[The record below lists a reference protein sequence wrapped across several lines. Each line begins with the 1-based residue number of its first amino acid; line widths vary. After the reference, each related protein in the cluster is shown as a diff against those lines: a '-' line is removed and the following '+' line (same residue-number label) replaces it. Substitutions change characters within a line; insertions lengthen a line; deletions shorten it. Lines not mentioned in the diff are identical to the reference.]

1 MSARAE
7 NTQQRE
13 QLTRSLKP
21 QWVWAIALGS
31 AVGWGA
37 FILPTDWLATAGPLG
52 TMLGLLIGAALM
64 CLIAVSYGL
73 LIRTFPVSGGE
84 YAYTF
89 TAFGRTHAFIC
100 GWFLTLG
107 YTSIV
112 ALNASALALLFRRM
126 VPWLVEWVPLWEI
139 AGWQVY
145 LGEVFV
151 ASLALVVFAF
161 LNTRGSIMSGRLQ
174 YVFCVVMLI
183 AIGLI
188 ALGILLHPDT
198 ALSNLSPAFPTGVA
212 PVSAI
217 LAIVAIAPWAYV
229 GFDNVPQAAEEF
241 DFPPAKAF
249 GLIVMAILAAA
260 VIYVAMVLATAA
272 AIPWTDLVASEPVWG
287 TADGLASLFGSLGL
301 FLLAIGVSMGVA
313 TGLNGFYVSAS
324 RLLFAMGRA
333 KAIPSPFATLR
344 GPGRAPVTA
353 IIFVAAIT
361 LIAPWFG
368 REALLWVVD
377 MSAIGVTIAYTYTC
391 LAAFKMFRWSNDR
404 QPGLP
409 EDVRSTSKKVLAGMG
424 AVTGI
429 SFFLLLMVPGSPA
442 QLATPSLVALGV
454 WVALGLIF
462 FASRRA
468 ASAQVTDEEMEWLI
482 LGDDHRVS
490 TARD

>member
-1 MSARAE
+1 
-7 NTQQRE
+7 
-13 QLTRSLKP
+13 
-21 QWVWAIALGS
+21 
-31 AVGWGA
+31 
-37 FILPTDWLATAGPLG
+37 
-52 TMLGLLIGAALM
+52 M

-89 TAFGRTHAFIC
+89 TAFGRIHAFIC

-151 ASLALVVFAF
+151 ASLALIGFAL
-161 LNTRGSIMSGRLQ
+161 LNTRGSSMSGRLQ
-174 YVFCVVMLI
+174 YAFCVVMLI
-183 AIGLI
+183 AVGFIVAGV
-188 ALGILLHPDT
+188 LLHPGT
-198 ALSNLSPAFPTGVA
+198 PLSNLSPSFPTQVA

-260 VIYVAMVLATAA
+260 AIYVAMVLATAA
-272 AIPWTDLVASEPVWG
+272 AIPWTELVASEPAWG
-287 TADGLASLFGSLGL
+287 TADGLASLFGNLGL
-301 FLLAIGVSMGVA
+301 LTLAVGVSMGVS

-333 KAIPSPFATLR
+333 KAIPGAFSTLR
-344 GPGRAPVTA
+344 GPGKAPVTA
-353 IIFVAAIT
+353 IIFVCAIT

-377 MSAIGVTIAYTYTC
+377 MSSIGVTIAYTYTC
-391 LAAFKMFRWSNDR
+391 LAAFKLFRWSNAPAE
-404 QPGLP
+404 PGVP
-409 EDVRSTSKKVLAGMG
+409 AEVRSTTKKVLAALG
-424 AVTGI
+424 AMTGT

-442 QLATPSLVALGV
+442 HLSTPSLVALGV
-454 WVALGLIF
+454 WVVLGLIF
-462 FASRRA
+462 FASRRS
-468 ASAQVTDEEMEWLI
+468 ASAKVSDEEMEHLI
-482 LGDDHRVS
+482 LGEDHKIVRRS
-490 TARD
+490 S